1 MNIICILSHRL
12 FYDNIMTIF
21 TPCRRTTQHLTVF
34 TRCHITAICCGI
46 RETCIIVVGNVN
58 ATANASGIEIG
69 CTNTT
74 CDTSTVTASASCTSV
89 SAIVSVKWKEKGE
102 YRQHFGICKWNGT
115 DSIILFRLEYIAP
128 LSFEQ
133 ALAMGRTGRVLPSP
147 VLNGFKPKSGLN
159 TRHSDSDEED
169 WC

>member
-1 MNIICILSHRL
+1 MS
-12 FYDNIMTIF
+12 
-21 TPCRRTTQHLTVF
+21 
-34 TRCHITAICCGI
+34 
-46 RETCIIVVGNVN
+46 E
-58 ATANASGIEIG
+58 
-69 CTNTT
+69 
-74 CDTSTVTASASCTSV
+74 SCTSV
-89 SAIVSVKWKEKGE
+89 NAIVSVKWKEKGKV
-102 YRQHFGICKWNGT
+102 QSGIYVWYG
-115 DSIILFRLEYIAP
+115 SITLVSFCDFFFRLEYIAP

>member
-1 MNIICILSHRL
+1 M
-12 FYDNIMTIF
+12 
-21 TPCRRTTQHLTVF
+21 
-34 TRCHITAICCGI
+34 
-46 RETCIIVVGNVN
+46 
-58 ATANASGIEIG
+58 
-69 CTNTT
+69 
-74 CDTSTVTASASCTSV
+74 

-102 YRQHFGICKWNGT
+102 YRQQGIWHLELIVL
-115 DSIILFRLEYIAP
+115 SPLFRLEYIAP